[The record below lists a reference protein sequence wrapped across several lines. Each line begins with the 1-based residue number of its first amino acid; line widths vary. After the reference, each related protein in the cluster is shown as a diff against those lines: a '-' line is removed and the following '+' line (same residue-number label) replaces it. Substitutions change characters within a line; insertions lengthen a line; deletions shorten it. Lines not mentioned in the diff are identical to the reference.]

1 MSSSSSK
8 NDPVMRQ
15 SQSPQSRSGNNSL
28 SPNHHAARKDLP
40 KKGKVVRFQC
50 RHVGCSASFGNSRNR
65 EKHETFT
72 CKIFLKSS
80 LADTKSKLYPLPSHE
95 ETGSDPTH
103 CRFPDCEKKFNHIRT
118 IILSSFHCHKFIFH
132 S

>member
-80 LADTKSKLYPLPSHE
+80 LADTKSKLYLHMKKQAVTQLIVVSLTVKKNSITSE
-95 ETGSDPTH
+95 LEKTMKS
-103 CRFPDCEKKFNHIRT
+103 RFT
-118 IILSSFHCHKFIFH
+118 S
-132 S
+132 